1 MTAKPFWRTKKP
13 DDYTPAEWESVCT
26 RCGRCCL
33 IKLQNEEDN
42 EIYETDV
49 ICRYHDCQT
58 HLCTEYN
65 RRCEL
70 VPSCLKL
77 NPQNIGSLPWIP
89 DTCAYYILARTGTLP
104 AWHPLVSGR
113 PLPEEFKVPAD
124 SVSELLVPENE
135 LEDHIIEDADDD

>member
-42 EIYETDV
+42 EIYETNV

-58 HLCTEYN
+58 HLCREYN

-104 AWHPLVSGR
+104 GWHPLVSGR

-124 SVSELLVPENE
+124 SVSELLVPEDE

>member
-77 NPQNIGSLPWIP
+77 NPQNIGCLPWIP

>member
-124 SVSELLVPENE
+124 SVSELLVPEDE

>member
-89 DTCAYYILARTGTLP
+89 DTCAYYILTRTGTLP

-124 SVSELLVPENE
+124 SVSELLVPEDE

>member
-124 SVSELLVPENE
+124 SVSEQLVPEDE